1 MNDFNEATRVQ
12 IPGLVH
18 LTRIGYTY
26 FGKISDDTAG
36 TVYDPDTNI
45 LLEVFK
51 KQFELLNPGQEALF
65 HQTLQ
70 EIRQELDYDDLGK
83 HFYKRLKSTSPIKL
97 IDFEDPSKNTYHC
110 TAEFTCK
117 NGQDEFRPDITL
129 FINGLPLSFIEV
141 KKPNN
146 HEGIVAEARRMY
158 NKRFPN
164 RKFRRFINIT
174 QLMIFS
180 NNMEYKTLNSV
191 TPVQGVFYC
200 TGAKKYTPF
209 NCFREENPHKAA
221 VAPYNAEFPYKEID
235 PVVEKKILSDF
246 NVQVL
251 HHAPEYQTNLNTY
264 TPTNR
269 VLTSMCS
276 PERLLYLIR
285 YGIAYI
291 YEQKEDKDTHEMITR
306 EEKHIMRYPQLF
318 ASQAIT
324 KKIEAGIRSGVI
336 WHTQGSGKT
345 ALSFYLTYI
354 LTDFFSQQNK
364 VTKFYFI
371 VDRIDLMEQATQE
384 FEARGLK
391 VTTAQTRK
399 ELMAQFRTAQ
409 SQEGST
415 GQSEICV
422 VNIQRFEED
431 KEKVDDLPYA
441 TDLQRI
447 FIMDEAHRGYRPGGS
462 FLANLFDADKNS
474 IKIALTGTPL
484 LKEEAS
490 SSKVFGTYYHTYY
503 YDQSIA
509 DGYTLKITREDIE
522 TSYKE
527 KLQQTY
533 EKLEQLVLKKEI
545 KKSEIIEH
553 PNYVKELLRYIIRDL
568 ADFRLS
574 QGDDTL
580 GGMIICETSEQARR
594 LFQFF
599 DEIQAELNV
608 KYASHPSAFKANL
621 ILYDSDDKDTR
632 KQIVYD
638 FKKNMTVDILIV
650 FNMLLTGFD
659 APRLKRLYFGRKMD
673 GHGLLQAI
681 TRVNRPYKD
690 MQRGFVIDFADIK
703 RNFEQTNAAYL
714 KELKKFNDPAGE
726 SDSTDITDTLAH
738 VIDDP
743 EALVESMKAVQ
754 DLLFNY
760 STDNVEDF
768 CSEISTEEDKQALL
782 DLKQALVTARDTM
795 NIVRTF
801 GDEELKAKMQKLSI
815 ANVPDMIREVQHQI
829 DSINLKEALTTSEET
844 KTMINQA
851 MMDIEFKFN
860 KIGSEEMKIIDGGVA
875 LKEKWQRAIQDFT
888 ENFDPDDPEYITLK
902 EALMARCKEHG
913 FMFDTVAKYNEETK
927 VMDEIIAKL
936 AKIQQR
942 NKALLK
948 KYNGDT
954 KFARVHKRV
963 CEENETRKK
972 EGKKALVSDSDTA
985 LMTML
990 LKVKAE
996 VDQKV
1001 FDRNDILK
1009 KDSYFE
1015 QTVGQQIYQ
1024 SLLAINIQPQSDDMD
1039 FMKTRISRQYLN
1051 QYNATYAIA

>member
-26 FGKISDDTAG
+26 FGKISEEDAG
-36 TVYDPDTNI
+36 VVYDPDTNI
-45 LLEVFK
+45 IIEVFK
-51 KQFELLNPGQEALF
+51 RQFEKLNPGQEATF

-70 EIRQELDYDDLGK
+70 EIRQELDYNDLGK
-83 HFYKRLKSTSPIKL
+83 QFYKRLKSISPTRL
-97 IDFEDPSKNTYHC
+97 IDFEHPENNTFHC

-117 NGQDEFRPDITL
+117 NGQEEFRPDITL
-129 FINGLPLSFIEV
+129 FINGLPLCFIEV

-146 HEGIVAEARRMY
+146 REGIVAERRRMY

-174 QLMIFS
+174 QLMLFS
-180 NNMEYKTLNSV
+180 NNMEYQTMNSI

-200 TGAKKYTPF
+200 TGAKSYTPF
-209 NCFREENPHKAA
+209 NCFREENPQRAV
-221 VAPYNAEFPYKEID
+221 VAPYNEQFPYAPIN
-235 PVVEKKILSDF
+235 PAIEKQILSDF

-251 HHAPEYQTNLNTY
+251 HHAPEYQTNLKTT

-276 PERLLYLIR
+276 PERLLYIIR

-291 YEQKEDKDTHEMITR
+291 YEQKEDKDTHQLITR

-324 KKIEAGIRSGVI
+324 RKIGEGIRSGVI

-354 LTDFFSQQNK
+354 LTDYFAKQNK
-364 VTKFYFI
+364 VAKFYFI
-371 VDRIDLMEQATQE
+371 VDRLDLMEQATQE

-391 VTTAQTRK
+391 VSTAQSRK
-399 ELMAQFRTAQ
+399 ELMEQFRNNQ
-409 SQEGST
+409 SLEGVS
-415 GQSEICV
+415 GQAEICV
-422 VNIQRFEED
+422 VNIQRFAED
-431 KEKVDDLPYA
+431 KEKVDVLPYA
-441 TDLQRI
+441 TNLQRI

-484 LKEEAS
+484 LAEEAS

-503 YDQSIA
+503 YDQSIS
-509 DGYTLKITREDIE
+509 DGYTLRITREDIE

-527 KLQQTY
+527 KLTATY

-545 KKSEIIEH
+545 KKAAIIEH
-553 PNYVKELLRYIIRDL
+553 EEYVKELLRFIIRDL
-568 ADFRLS
+568 ADFRLL
-574 QGDDTL
+574 QGDKTL
-580 GGMIICETSEQARR
+580 GGMVICETSEQARK
-594 LFQFF
+594 LYQFF
-599 DEIQAELNV
+599 DEIQAELNNV
-608 KYASHPSAFKANL
+608 YQSYPTAFKANI
-621 ILYDSDDKDTR
+621 ILYDTDDKETR

-638 FKKNMTVDILIV
+638 FKKNMTVDLLIV

-659 APRLKRLYFGRKMD
+659 APRLKRLYFGRKLD
-673 GHGLLQAI
+673 GHNLLQAI
-681 TRVNRPYKD
+681 TRVNRPYLE
-690 MQRGFVIDFADIK
+690 MQRGYVIDFADIK

-714 KELKKFNDPAGE
+714 QELNRFNNPTGE
-726 SDSTDITDTLAH
+726 AETPDITDTLTH

-743 EALVESMKAVQ
+743 ESLVQSMKDVQ

-760 STDNVEDF
+760 TTDNVEEF
-768 CSEISTEEDKQALL
+768 CTEISTEEDKQVLQ
-782 DLKQALVTARDTM
+782 DLKQALITARDTM

-801 GDEELKAKMQKLSI
+801 GDDDLRGKMQGLAI
-815 ANVPDMIREVQHQI
+815 ANVPDMIREVQRQI
-829 DSINLKEALTTSEET
+829 DSINQKEALTTSEDT
-844 KTMINQA
+844 KTMINEA
-851 MMDIEFKFN
+851 MANIEFKFN
-860 KIGSEEMKIIDGGVA
+860 KIGTEEMKIIDGGMA
-875 LKEKWQRAIQDFT
+875 LKEKWNHAIHEFT
-888 ENFDPDDPEYITLK
+888 ENLDPDDPEYITLK

-927 VMDEIIAKL
+927 VMDEIIQRL

-948 KYNGDT
+948 KYNGDA

-963 CEENETRKK
+963 CEENEERKK
-972 EGKKALVSDSDTA
+972 HGKTPIISDSEVS

-990 LKVKAE
+990 VKVKSE

-1001 FDRNDILK
+1001 YDRNDILK
-1009 KDSYFE
+1009 KDAYFE
-1015 QTVGQQIYQ
+1015 QTVGMHIYQ
-1024 SLLAINIQPQSDDMD
+1024 SLIAIKIKPQSEDMD
-1039 FMKTRISRQYLN
+1039 FVKSRISRQYLN
-1051 QYNATYAIA
+1051 QYNATYAMA